1 MPDMN
6 DLIWDCHVHVFGDP
20 RKFPLDPSRIYTP
33 GLADAEALRLF
44 RAKHGIGRT
53 VVVQPSVYGE
63 DNSCLLDML
72 VYFGESVRGIV
83 SLQPDVD
90 RSVLLEYQAAGV
102 RGVRLNLE
110 TTAHKDDPGIAK
122 RRLEQAARQIKGL
135 GWHLQIYTNLAVI
148 ASIGEVISS
157 LPVPVV
163 VDHFGLARAEHGLDQ
178 RGFGELTDLV
188 RRGTY
193 VKLSLADRLAQSPD
207 GMRPFAKQLIDA
219 NPERVLWGS
228 DWPHSRRGNS
238 IDEVAPFGAVEDAN
252 SLRLIK
258 EWCDTEEQIRLT
270 LNLNP
275 SRLFT

>member
-1 MPDMN
+1 MPDSQ

-20 RKFPLDPSRIYTP
+20 RRFPLDPSRIYTP
-33 GLADAEALRLF
+33 GLADAEALRSF

-53 VVVQPSVYGE
+53 VVVQPSVYGD
-63 DNSCLLDML
+63 DNGCLLDTL
-72 VYFGESVRGIV
+72 ARFGGSARGIV
-83 SLQPDVD
+83 SLKPDVE
-90 RSVLLEYQAAGV
+90 RSVLLEYQAAGI

-110 TTAHKDDPGIAK
+110 TTAHKDDPGIAR
-122 RRLEQAARQIKGL
+122 RRLEEAAMQIEGL
-135 GWHLQIYTNLAVI
+135 GWHLQIYTNLTVI

-178 RGFGELTDLV
+178 PGFGELTDLV
-188 RRGTY
+188 RHGTY

-207 GMRPFAKQLIDA
+207 AMKPFAKQLIDA

-238 IDEVAPFGAVEDAN
+238 VEEIAPFGIVDDAL
-252 SLRLIK
+252 SLKLIK
-258 EWCDTEEQIRLT
+258 EWCDTERQIRLT
-270 LNLNP
+270 LNVNP
-275 SRLFT
+275 RRLFA